1 VIEIVRIDA
10 GFGRW
15 DELMALIRS
24 SFAYM
29 DGVID
34 PPSSAHRLTLAS
46 LAQKSVDEIA
56 YVASE
61 NGRLVGCVFLK
72 PEADCLYVGKL
83 AVAPGQQGKGIGRQL
98 LAVAE
103 TIAGERQLCVLRL
116 ETRIELT
123 GNHDTFGRWGFE
135 KTAEKSHAGFD
146 RVTFI
151 EMRKV
156 LA

>member
-1 VIEIVRIDA
+1 VIGIVRIDTR
-10 GFGRW
+10 FGRW
-15 DELMALIRS
+15 DELMALILS

-29 DGVID
+29 DSVID

-46 LAQKSVDEIA
+46 LAQKTVDEIA
-56 YVASE
+56 FVAVE
-61 NGRLVGCVFLK
+61 EEKLVGCMFLR
-72 PEADCLYVGKL
+72 PEPDCLYVGKL

-98 LAVAE
+98 LTIAE
-103 TIAGERQLCVLRL
+103 KVAGERQLSVLRL

-123 GNHDTFGRWGFE
+123 GNHDTFGRWGFR

-146 RVTFI
+146 RVTFV
-151 EMRKV
+151 EMQKA